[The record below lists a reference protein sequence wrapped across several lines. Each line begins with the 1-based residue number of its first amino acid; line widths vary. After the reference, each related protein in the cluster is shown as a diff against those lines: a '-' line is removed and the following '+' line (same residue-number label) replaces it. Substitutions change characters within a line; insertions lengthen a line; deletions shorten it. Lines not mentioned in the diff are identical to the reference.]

1 VQDIVKE
8 NVTKFLKDLVRI
20 DVFKKQM
27 NEINNKLNELRFDVQ
42 NDS

>member
-1 VQDIVKE
+1 MQDIVKE

-27 NEINNKLNELRFDVQ
+27 IEVNNKLNELHFDVQ

>member
-1 VQDIVKE
+1 MQDIVKE

-42 NDS
+42 NDT